1 MILSKYARGLFCLRG
16 KFYAIEFT
24 LFISSSI
31 DTGILN
37 YRKDFDR
44 HGVIYALGTN
54 FGTTPW
60 VNPGSNSASPTRII
74 ATRSSDEQGV
84 ANDLLD
90 NRTIRGTKD
99 EDRSSWCVDLSEK
112 YALFL
117 THHTLRHARENGISI
132 IRNWRLEGSL
142 DDRSWKLLKKH
153 ENDRGL
159 KEPFPYYTATWWVD
173 GDLGTFQYF
182 RIFQTEKNSS
192 GRFSIFLSG
201 IELYRVHIEL
211 SS

>member
-1 MILSKYARGLFCLRG
+1 M
-16 KFYAIEFT
+16 
-24 LFISSSI
+24 I
-31 DTGILN
+31 DTGVLN

-60 VNPGSNSASPTRII
+60 VNPGSSNASPTRII

-90 NRTIRGTKD
+90 NRRSGTLSGTKD
-99 EDRSSWCVDLSEK
+99 EDKAWWCVDLSEK

-117 THHTLRHARENGISI
+117 THYTLRHGRDNGMSI

-142 DDRSWKLLKKH
+142 DGRIWKVLKKH

-159 KEPFPYYTATWWVD
+159 KEPFPYYTATWSVD
-173 GDLGTFQYF
+173 GDLGAFRYF
-182 RIFQTEKNSS
+182 RTD
-192 GRFSIFLSG
+192 FSDGKKLIWAIQYLSFW
-201 IELYRVHIEL
+201 Y
-211 SS
+211 

>member
-1 MILSKYARGLFCLRG
+1 M
-16 KFYAIEFT
+16 
-24 LFISSSI
+24 SSSI
-31 DTGILN
+31 DTGVLN

-54 FGTTPW
+54 FGTTSW
-60 VNPGSNSASPTRII
+60 VNPASNSASSTRII

-90 NRTIRGTKD
+90 NRRGGTLSGTKD
-99 EDRSSWCVDLSEK
+99 EDRSWWCVDLSER

-117 THHTLRHARENGISI
+117 THYTLRHGRDNGMSI

-142 DDRSWKLLKKH
+142 DGRTWKVLKKH

-159 KEPFPYYTATWWVD
+159 KEPFPYYTATWSVD
-173 GDLGTFQYF
+173 GDLGAFRYF
-182 RIFQTEKNSS
+182 RIFQTGKNSS

-201 IELYRVHIEL
+201 IELYGVLIEL